1 DQLLANTTPAGDTNG
16 GTTSVTVQPGDTMSA
31 IATRTGL
38 WPLSAWQAPSGDLNR
53 IWPGQVVTYNGGGS
67 AAASSVPSAGRT
79 VTVRAGDTLTG
90 IAARLGIGY
99 TQLTGYRSGDPNVIY
114 PGEVLRY

>member
-1 DQLLANTTPAGDTNG
+1 
-16 GTTSVTVQPGDTMSA
+16 M
-31 IATRTGL
+31 
-38 WPLSAWQAPSGDLNR
+38 
-53 IWPGQVVTYNGGGS
+53 
-67 AAASSVPSAGRT
+67 PSAGRT